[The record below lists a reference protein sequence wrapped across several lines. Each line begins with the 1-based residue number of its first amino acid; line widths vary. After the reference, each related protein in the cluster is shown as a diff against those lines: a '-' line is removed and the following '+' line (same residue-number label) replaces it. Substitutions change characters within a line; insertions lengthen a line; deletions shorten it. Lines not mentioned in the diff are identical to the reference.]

1 MRIARR
7 RIAARAE
14 QRAVAQI
21 DGQPVLIHNTARHYY
36 DSIELAAGATRSGS
50 GIGEVGDVTGF
61 RVWESAP
68 LAIAH
73 LERRR
78 ASIVCGR
85 SVIELGAGTGAV
97 GLSAAALGAKHVV
110 LSDADSVV
118 TLAAGPGEREERS
131 RLESLAENARLN
143 GERAAAVSVAPCR
156 WGDAA
161 HLADLAGR
169 WPEGFDT
176 VVASDVLYSPRSYA
190 ALGATIRALA
200 GADATVV
207 LAFPERHGGEAR
219 RGATARAVGPLER
232 APLKVTCPDA
242 SGTLRGGARAGLCV
256 GGQRGSRRGR
266 GGGGGRRP
274 TAGRRAAARKAEMV
288 RRWRWVMSAREA

>member
-7 RIAARAE
+7 RIAARAA

-118 TLAAGPGEREERS
+118 TLAAGRPGEREERS

-232 APLKVTCPDA
+232 APLRSRAPTQARFVEGLAPAFALVDSEA
-242 SGTLRGGARAGLCV
+242 AGEGAAAAAGGARLRV
-256 GGQRGSRRGR
+256 VELRRAR
-266 GGGGGRRP
+266 PRWCGGGDG
-274 TAGRRAAARKAEMV
+274 
-288 RRWRWVMSAREA
+288 